1 MDFEL
6 RTIAYGV
13 SAVVGV
19 LGLYLFLRGIRG
31 RNRGVRSCPGC
42 HHLLADSNELRCP
55 ECGRLA
61 RSERQALR
69 TNRNRLSALLGMLLV
84 VGSIFVLQ
92 QLSLGRAN
100 LLRGL
105 PDSVLVI
112 ILPYVGDGTS
122 SATSLGGGIHSELIK
137 RLRDSSF
144 EPEAGRS
151 LLDRVIKGDASH
163 EPGTAAWR
171 TKYGALT
178 YALPRSFET
187 DDPLLERF
195 SEITPVVELQTPR
208 IWPAG
213 LDLVVQ
219 LTMNRFDLGEEPVEV
234 AIDFPDGRTARFMHQ
249 KENRSRFPLAIN
261 LGDIAG
267 RSETSE
273 IPVRIITHNADG
285 ASMEHVVGIEIDT
298 GQRLIEPLEA
308 RDSVEMQTVLL
319 EQVFSHPISMALE
332 GSPPWSM
339 RFQPRA
345 TRQAEAFEDV
355 LVGLEVDL
363 LHEGSL
369 ARRSWIWWS
378 DGASGWE
385 TIFENKRLLEQAV
398 ELEGSWQLSLTG
410 RPEIAARALIG
421 RDNSRTSYWG
431 GSCSKPIRIM
441 SRRGGM
447 LPREWESMTDDP
459 SKPTPPFAPEQ

>member
-13 SAVVGV
+13 STVVGV
-19 LGLYLFLRGIRG
+19 LGLYLFLRGVRG
-31 RNRGVRSCPGC
+31 RNRGVRSCPSC

-61 RSERQALR
+61 RSERQTLR
-69 TNRNRLSALLGMLLV
+69 TNRNRLSALFGMLLV
-84 VGSIFVLQ
+84 VGSTFVLQ

-112 ILPYVGDGTS
+112 MLPYAGDSNS
-122 SATSLGGGIHSELIK
+122 STTSLGGGIHSELLK

-144 EPEAGRS
+144 ELDAGRS
-151 LLDRVIKGDASH
+151 LLDRVIKGDSNH
-163 EPGTAAWR
+163 QPGTTAWR
-171 TKYGALT
+171 AKYGAFA

-195 SEITPVVELQTPR
+195 DEITPVVELQTPR

-213 LDLVVQ
+213 LPLVAQ
-219 LTMNRFDLGEEPVEV
+219 LTMNRFDLGDDPVEV
-234 AIDFPDGRTARFMHQ
+234 AIDFPDGRTARFKHQ
-249 KENRSRFPLAIN
+249 KENRSRFPLAIT

-267 RSETSE
+267 TSETSE
-273 IPVRIITHNADG
+273 IPVRIITRYADG
-285 ASMEHVVGIEIDT
+285 ASKEHVAGIEINTD
-298 GQRLIEPLEA
+298 QQLIETLEA

-319 EQVFSHPISMALE
+319 EQVFSHPISMAFE

-345 TRQAEAFEDV
+345 TRQEEAFEDV

-363 LHEGSL
+363 LHEGTL

-385 TIFENKRLLEQAV
+385 TIFENEALLERAV

-421 RDNSRTSYWG
+421 RENPRTSYWG

-447 LPREWESMTDDP
+447 LPREWESMTGDA
-459 SKPTPPFAPEQ
+459 SKPTPPPTPQK

>member
-1 MDFEL
+1 MDFEP

-19 LGLYLFLRGIRG
+19 IGVYLFLRGVRG

-42 HHLLADSNELRCP
+42 HHLLSESNELRCP

-69 TNRNRLSALLGMLLV
+69 TNRNRLSALCGVLLIM
-84 VGSIFVLQ
+84 GSIFALQ
-92 QLSLGRAN
+92 QLSLGRVK
-100 LLRGL
+100 LLRGV
-105 PDSVLVI
+105 PDSILVI
-112 ILPYVGDGTS
+112 MLPYAGDENS
-122 SATSLGGGIHSELIK
+122 SASSMGSGIKRELIN
-137 RLRDSSF
+137 RLRDFSL
-144 EPEAGRS
+144 EPDSRES
-151 LLDRVIKGDASH
+151 LLDRVLKGDATH
-163 EPGTAAWR
+163 EPGTTAWR
-171 TKYGALT
+171 SRYGAFA
-178 YALPRSFET
+178 YALPRT
-187 DDPLLERF
+187 LDPDDPLLERF
-195 SEITPVVELQTPR
+195 DEITPVVQLQTPR
-208 IWPAG
+208 IWPEG
-213 LDLVVQ
+213 LPLVAQ

-234 AIDFPDGRTARFMHQ
+234 TIDFPDGRTARFKHQ
-249 KENRSRFPLAIN
+249 RENRSRFPLAIT

-267 RSETSE
+267 TSQTRQ
-273 IPVRIITHNADG
+273 IPVRVVTRNADG
-285 ASMEHVVGIEIDT
+285 EPKEHAIGIEITTD
-298 GQRLIEPLEA
+298 QQLIQPLEP

-319 EQVFSHPISMALE
+319 EQVFSHPITMASE

-345 TRQAEAFEDV
+345 TQREEAFDDV

-363 LHEGSL
+363 LHEGTL

-378 DGASGWE
+378 NGESGWE
-385 TIFENKRLLEQAV
+385 TIFENKRLLEQAD
-398 ELEGSWQLSLTG
+398 ELEGSWQLALSG

-421 RDNSRTSYWG
+421 RRNPSRSYWS

-447 LPREWESMTDDP
+447 LPREWESIADDASLPPPP
-459 SKPTPPFAPEQ
+459 SAPEE